1 MVILLKLLCPVKCY
15 HLKLSVYGR
24 FPTWSLKLVQSG
36 LCQYRQ
42 VLHYGSVRFS
52 TILSFLYYFGNYKCW
67 RITWIGLEPAAFI
80 GKESAI
86 LLGLQL
92 MTQRLTNL
100 VN

>member
-1 MVILLKLLCPVKCY
+1 MSSKVLSEIKCLWKISNLK
-15 HLKLSVYGR
+15 
-24 FPTWSLKLVQSG
+24 LKLVQRG

-67 RITWIGLEPAAFI
+67 RITWIGLVPAAFI